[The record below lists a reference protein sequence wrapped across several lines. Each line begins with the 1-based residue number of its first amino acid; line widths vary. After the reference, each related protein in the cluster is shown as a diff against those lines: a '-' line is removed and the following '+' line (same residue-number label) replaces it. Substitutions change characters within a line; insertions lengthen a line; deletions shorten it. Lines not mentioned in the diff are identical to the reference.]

1 MVDAKDFLDYVRT
14 HLVENGGN
22 VGRWEIRFEYL
33 EQWLKEMEEQ
43 KQIKDR
49 F

>member
-1 MVDAKDFLDYVRT
+1 MVDAKDFLNYVGS

-33 EQWLKEMEEQ
+33 EKWLKEMEN
-43 KQIKDR
+43 KYA
-49 F
+49 

>member
-33 EQWLKEMEEQ
+33 EKWLKEMEN
-43 KQIKDR
+43 KSN
-49 F
+49 